1 MAKEMATRK
10 ASLTDHLHRSPITR
24 PGSDEES
31 EDSIAD
37 EAHGLITGGEPMLHS
52 RALGPRLRRAA
63 SVAAACLLYLSIGP
77 SLIIVNRAILKDRAF
92 NYPMAVSGLGLLCST
107 AVSFTL
113 VHCRCVRREHANAI
127 TLKFYVYNLLPIG
140 AALATTLAAGNA
152 VYMYLPVG
160 FIQMLKAFTPAV
172 IVAECHRVPRLSFE
186 YHTTTVPHHRPTECH
201 AECDRGATECQTMS
215 AEQ

>member
-1 MAKEMATRK
+1 MAKEIITRK
-10 ASLTDHLHRSPITR
+10 ASSTDHLYRSPITR
-24 PGSDEES
+24 PCSDEES
-31 EDSIAD
+31 DDSITD
-37 EAHGLITGGEPMLHS
+37 EAHGLITGGNTGGEPMLHS
-52 RALGPRLRRAA
+52 KALGPRLRRAA

-107 AVSFTL
+107 AVSVTL
-113 VHCRCVRREHANAI
+113 IHCRCVRREHANAI

-172 IVAECHRVPRLSFE
+172 SVAECH
-186 YHTTTVPHHRPTECH
+186 
-201 AECDRGATECQTMS
+201 
-215 AEQ
+215 